1 MTSMADVTTKVCDV
15 CESLDAK
22 AVSIKEHRR
31 AEFTVDLCPEHYSC
45 IEDLRGVGRTP
56 NGSRTYRRYRK
67 TTYQD
72 TGESPQE

>member
-1 MTSMADVTTKVCDV
+1 MTNMADVTTKVCDV

-22 AVSIKEHRR
+22 AVTIKEHRR
-31 AEFTVDLCPEHYSC
+31 AEFTVDLCTEHYDC
-45 IEDLRGVGRTP
+45 IESLREVGRTP

-67 TTYQD
+67 ATFED